1 MDGRIV
7 MQERIFNFFTSFGF
21 SPKTVILFLGALPVT
36 ELRASIPIGILVLKQ
51 TVKAAFFFSV
61 LGNILPITPIYFLL
75 NPVSKK
81 LSNTRFMRRFFEWL
95 FKRAKAHAGIVEKYE
110 AIGLMLFVAVPLP
123 GTGAWTG
130 AIIASLLRMR
140 FIPAF
145 IAVAA
150 GVIIA
155 AVIVTALT
163 LLGKNTLM

>member
-1 MDGRIV
+1 
-7 MQERIFNFFTSFGF
+7 MQEKIFDFLASFGL
-21 SPKTVILFLGALPVT
+21 SPKAVILLLGALPVT
-36 ELRASIPIGILVLKQ
+36 ELRASIPIGILILKQ
-51 TVKAAFFFSV
+51 TVKATFFFSV
-61 LGNILPITPIYFLL
+61 LGNVLPIAPIYFLL

-140 FIPAF
+140 FIPSF
-145 IAVAA
+145 IAVSA
-150 GVIIA
+150 GVVIA

-163 LLGKNTLM
+163 LLGKSTLK

>member
-1 MDGRIV
+1 
-7 MQERIFNFFTSFGF
+7 MQERVFNFFISFGF
-21 SPKTVILFLGALPVT
+21 SPEAIILFLSALPVT
-36 ELRASIPIGILVLKQ
+36 ELRASIPIGILILKQ
-51 TVKAAFFFSV
+51 SVKTTVFFSV
-61 LGNILPITPIYFLL
+61 LGNILPIPLIYFLL
-75 NPVSKK
+75 NPISKR
-81 LSNTRFMRRFFEWL
+81 LSNTKYMHKFFEWL
-95 FKRAKAHAGIVEKYE
+95 FKRARAHANIVEKYE

-145 IAVAA
+145 VAVAL

-163 LLGKNTLM
+163 LISKTAFR

>member
-1 MDGRIV
+1 MI
-7 MQERIFNFFTSFGF
+7 QEKIFDFFTSFGF
-21 SPKTVILFLGALPVT
+21 SPKAVILFLGALPVT

-51 TVKAAFFFSV
+51 TVKATFFFSV
-61 LGNILPITPIYFLL
+61 LGNILPIAPIYFLL
-75 NPVSKK
+75 NPISKK
-81 LSNTRFMRRFFEWL
+81 LSKTRFMRGFFEWL

-110 AIGLMLFVAVPLP
+110 TIGLMLFVAVPLP

-130 AIIASLLRMR
+130 AIVASLLRMR

-145 IAVAA
+145 IAVTF

-155 AVIVTALT
+155 AIIVTALT

>member
-1 MDGRIV
+1 M
-7 MQERIFNFFTSFGF
+7 MQERKFNFFTSFGF
-21 SPKTVILFLGALPVT
+21 SPKAVILLLGALPVT
-36 ELRASIPIGILVLKQ
+36 ELRAAIPIGLLILKQ
-51 TVKAAFFFSV
+51 SVKTTFFFSV
-61 LGNILPITPIYFLL
+61 LGNILPIAPIYFLL
-75 NPVSKK
+75 TPVSKK
-81 LSNTRFMRRFFEWL
+81 LSKAEYMQKFFAWL

-145 IAVAA
+145 IAVSA

-163 LLGKNTLM
+163 KIGTAAIF

>member
-1 MDGRIV
+1 
-7 MQERIFNFFTSFGF
+7 MQEKIFDFFASFGL
-21 SPKTVILFLGALPVT
+21 SPKALILLLGALPVT

-51 TVKAAFFFSV
+51 TVKTVFFFSV
-61 LGNILPITPIYFLL
+61 LGNILPIAPVYFLL

-81 LSNTRFMRRFFEWL
+81 LSNTGFMRGFFEWL
-95 FKRAKAHAGIVEKYE
+95 FKRARAHAGIVEKYE

-130 AIIASLLRMR
+130 AIVASLLRMR

-145 IAVAA
+145 IAVSS
-150 GVIIA
+150 GVLIA

-163 LLGKNTLM
+163 LLGKTALLK

>member
-1 MDGRIV
+1 
-7 MQERIFNFFTSFGF
+7 MQEKIFDFFASFGF
-21 SPKTVILFLGALPVT
+21 SPKILILLLGALPVT

-51 TVKAAFFFSV
+51 TAKAAFFFSV
-61 LGNILPITPIYFLL
+61 LGNILPIAPVYFLL

-95 FKRAKAHAGIVEKYE
+95 FKRARAHAGIVEKYE

-123 GTGAWTG
+123 GTGVWTG

-140 FIPAF
+140 FAPTF
-145 IAVAA
+145 IAASA

-163 LLGKNTLM
+163 LFGKSTFM

>member
-1 MDGRIV
+1 
-7 MQERIFNFFTSFGF
+7 MQEKIFDFFASFGLP
-21 SPKTVILFLGALPVT
+21 PKILILLLGALPVT

-51 TVKAAFFFSV
+51 TVKAVFFFSV
-61 LGNILPITPIYFLL
+61 LGNILPIAPIYFLL

-145 IAVAA
+145 IAVSA